1 MHFFFFHL
9 FESLANP
16 ADRLD
21 KWPTVPASL
30 LIGLSADTV
39 SPVVIQVL
47 RSVDIQRHTVHEVLK
62 EILIMSSHK
71 QQLQSF
77 STL

>member
-1 MHFFFFHL
+1 MHFFVFHI
-9 FESLANP
+9 FESLANS

-39 SPVVIQVL
+39 SLVVIQVL